1 MLAMPSTWKAMAGR
15 ASLSDQ
21 ARTGD
26 GSLPARNAMMRVI
39 ANVILTSGTWL
50 RASIQSPNLLTTTTR
65 NAAIQKVSLE
75 RRAAAAP
82 GSVVLAG
89 TVFTAQRG
97 RRQGRRY
104 SVNW

>member
-1 MLAMPSTWKAMAGR
+1 MAGR
-15 ASLSDQ
+15 ASRSDQ
-21 ARTGD
+21 AWMGE
-26 GSLPARNAMMRVI
+26 GSLPAWSATMIVM
-39 ANVILTSGTWL
+39 ANVILTSGTL
-50 RASIQSPNLLTTTTR
+50 LSASIQSPNLLTTTTR